1 MRFGQR
7 SPVKRGRDSK
17 PSETEEKSQ
26 LNRSFARGASKV
38 DGFVF
43 EIVNCADVA
52 DGAAAGTHEDRMGDG
67 FVTDEFDPG

>member
-7 SPVKRGRDSK
+7 SPGQRGRDSK

-26 LNRSFARGASKV
+26 LNRSFARGAAKV

-43 EIVNCADVA
+43 EIVNCADVS
-52 DGAAAGTHEDRMGDG
+52 DGATTGAHENRMGDG
-67 FVTDEFDPG
+67 LVTDEFDPG